1 MDESP
6 IPVRETQSAIH
17 PNAQRNAFRR
27 PGARP
32 QSRLPGVRTDG
43 SKCQGPCQLHR
54 VAAESLLIVGMANDP
69 ASTSSTIPARVDLR
83 ESDTRQGRRLEYFTL
98 GWNLTEAVVGIGAGL
113 IAGSIALVG
122 FGVDSII
129 ESFSGASLLWR
140 LQSHETGEK
149 REQLALKV
157 VGISFFVLAAYVAV
171 DAAKTLVQREPPDA
185 SIVGVCLA
193 ARLPACRTN
202 KSRREDRSRESCL

>member
-1 MDESP
+1 VFPRGTANSGQPLVRPFLFLGVWADERFKMPTALPASQ
-6 IPVRETQSAIH
+6 VR
-17 PNAQRNAFRR
+17 
-27 PGARP
+27 ARI
-32 QSRLPGVRTDG
+32 
-43 SKCQGPCQLHR
+43 
-54 VAAESLLIVGMANDP
+54 ALIAGWQMDP
-69 ASTSSTIPARVDLR
+69 ASMSPTIPANVDLR